1 MPYTPKKTVDAII
14 NSGNH
19 YVLQIKKNQWKLY
32 HYIRNHCAT
41 NPAIETYQ
49 ITEKTHGRHTTW
61 RVKIYEIE
69 DLVLQKTWTN
79 LRRFILV
86 EKTVV
91 QKGKANTT
99 QAKQV
104 ITTESISYRIS
115 DVTSL
120 SAQEFAQGIRGH
132 WGIENR
138 THWVKD
144 VNFKEDNNKIKNDN
158 GAVNMAIF
166 NTISLN
172 YLRQNI
178 DDSIKN
184 AQIIFGQNVKELF
197 LTIRT

>member
-1 MPYTPKKTVDAII
+1 MKV
-14 NSGNH
+14 
-19 YVLQIKKNQWKLY
+19 YV
-32 HYIRNHCAT
+32 
-41 NPAIETYQ
+41 
-49 ITEKTHGRHTTW
+49 
-61 RVKIYEIE
+61 VE
-69 DLVLQKTWTN
+69 DMTLQKTWTN
-79 LRRFILV
+79 LQRFISV
-86 EKTVV
+86 EKRVS
-91 QKGKANTT
+91 QKGKANTK

-120 SAQEFAQGIRGH
+120 SAKEFAQGIRGH

-144 VNFKEDNNKIKNDN
+144 VNFKEDNNGIKNDN

-197 LTIRT
+197 LIIRT

>member
-1 MPYTPKKTVDAII
+1 MD
-14 NSGNH
+14 NH
-19 YVLQIKKNQWKLY
+19 S
-32 HYIRNHCAT
+32 AT
-41 NPAIETYQ
+41 NQAIDTYH

-61 RVKIYEIE
+61 TVKVYEIE
-69 DLVLQKTWTN
+69 DIVLQKTWTN
-79 LRRFILV
+79 LRTFICV
-86 EKTVV
+86 EKSVS
-91 QKGKANTT
+91 QKGKANTK

-104 ITTESISYRIS
+104 FTTESISYRIS
-115 DVTSL
+115 DVTCL
-120 SAQEFAQGIRGH
+120 SAKEFAQGIRGH

-144 VNFKEDNNKIKNDN
+144 VNFKEDNNGIKNDN

>member
-1 MPYTPKKTVDAII
+1 MKV
-14 NSGNH
+14 
-19 YVLQIKKNQWKLY
+19 YV
-32 HYIRNHCAT
+32 
-41 NPAIETYQ
+41 
-49 ITEKTHGRHTTW
+49 
-61 RVKIYEIE
+61 VE
-69 DLVLQKTWTN
+69 DMTLQKKWTN
-79 LRRFILV
+79 LQRFISV
-86 EKTVV
+86 EKRVS
-91 QKGKANTT
+91 QKGKANTK

-120 SAQEFAQGIRGH
+120 SAKEFAQGIRGH

-144 VNFKEDNNKIKNDN
+144 VNFKEDNNGIKNDN

-197 LTIRT
+197 LIIRT

>member
-1 MPYTPKKTVDAII
+1 VKV
-14 NSGNH
+14 
-19 YVLQIKKNQWKLY
+19 YV
-32 HYIRNHCAT
+32 
-41 NPAIETYQ
+41 
-49 ITEKTHGRHTTW
+49 
-61 RVKIYEIE
+61 VE
-69 DLVLQKTWTN
+69 DMTLQKTWTN
-79 LRRFILV
+79 LQRFISV
-86 EKTVV
+86 EKRVS
-91 QKGKANTT
+91 QKGKANTK

-120 SAQEFAQGIRGH
+120 SAKEFAQGIRGH

-144 VNFKEDNNKIKNDN
+144 VNFKEDNNGIKNDN

>member
-1 MPYTPKKTVDAII
+1 MPYTLKKTVDAII

-19 YVLQIKKNQWKLY
+19 YTLQIKKNQWKLY
-32 HYIRNHCAT
+32 HYIENHCAT
-41 NPAIETYQ
+41 NQAIDTYQ
-49 ITEKTHGRHTTW
+49 VKEKTHGRHTTW
-61 RVKIYEIE
+61 TVKVYELE
-69 DLVLQKTWTN
+69 DIVLQKTWTN
-79 LRRFILV
+79 LRRFITV

-91 QKGKANTT
+91 QKGKAHTK

-115 DVTSL
+115 DVMSL
-120 SAQEFAQGIRGH
+120 SAKEFAQGIRGH

-144 VNFKEDNNKIKNDN
+144 VNFKEDNNGIKIDN
-158 GAVNMAIF
+158 GAVNMALF
-166 NTISLN
+166 NAISLN

>member
-1 MPYTPKKTVDAII
+1 VKV
-14 NSGNH
+14 
-19 YVLQIKKNQWKLY
+19 YV
-32 HYIRNHCAT
+32 
-41 NPAIETYQ
+41 
-49 ITEKTHGRHTTW
+49 
-61 RVKIYEIE
+61 VE
-69 DLVLQKTWTN
+69 DMTLQKTWTN
-79 LRRFILV
+79 LQRFISV
-86 EKTVV
+86 EKRVS
-91 QKGKANTT
+91 QKGKANTK

-120 SAQEFAQGIRGH
+120 SAKEFAQGIRGH

-144 VNFKEDNNKIKNDN
+144 VNFKEDNNGIKNDN

-197 LTIRT
+197 LIIRT

>member
-1 MPYTPKKTVDAII
+1 VKV
-14 NSGNH
+14 
-19 YVLQIKKNQWKLY
+19 YV
-32 HYIRNHCAT
+32 
-41 NPAIETYQ
+41 
-49 ITEKTHGRHTTW
+49 
-61 RVKIYEIE
+61 VE
-69 DLVLQKTWTN
+69 DIVIQKTWTN
-79 LRRFILV
+79 LKRFISV
-86 EKTVV
+86 EKSVS
-91 QKGKANTT
+91 QKGTANTK

-104 ITTESISYRIS
+104 ITTESVSYRIS

-144 VNFKEDNNKIKNDN
+144 VNFKEDNNGIKNDN
-158 GAVNMAIF
+158 GAVNMALF

-197 LTIRT
+197 LTIRN

>member
-1 MPYTPKKTVDAII
+1 MVEDII
-14 NSGNH
+14 
-19 YVLQIKKNQWKLY
+19 
-32 HYIRNHCAT
+32 
-41 NPAIETYQ
+41 
-49 ITEKTHGRHTTW
+49 
-61 RVKIYEIE
+61 
-69 DLVLQKTWTN
+69 LQKKWTN
-79 LRRFILV
+79 LRRFIAV
-86 EKTVV
+86 EKSVS
-91 QKGKANTT
+91 QKGKANTK

-104 ITTESISYRIS
+104 ITTKSISYRIS

-120 SAQEFAQGIRGH
+120 SAKEFAQGIRGH

-144 VNFKEDNNKIKNDN
+144 VNFKEDNNGIKNDN
-158 GAVNMAIF
+158 GAVNMALF

>member
-1 MPYTPKKTVDAII
+1 VKV
-14 NSGNH
+14 
-19 YVLQIKKNQWKLY
+19 YV
-32 HYIRNHCAT
+32 
-41 NPAIETYQ
+41 
-49 ITEKTHGRHTTW
+49 
-61 RVKIYEIE
+61 VE
-69 DLVLQKTWTN
+69 DVTLQKTWTN
-79 LRRFILV
+79 LQRFISV
-86 EKTVV
+86 EKRVS
-91 QKGKANTT
+91 QKGKANTK

-120 SAQEFAQGIRGH
+120 SAKEFAQGIRGH

-144 VNFKEDNNKIKNDN
+144 VNFKEDNNGIKNDN

-197 LTIRT
+197 LIIRT

>member
-19 YVLQIKKNQWKLY
+19 YVLQVKRNQIKLY
-32 HYIRNHCAT
+32 NYLEKHNLTNEPIAT
-41 NPAIETYQ
+41 CQTA
-49 ITEKTHGRHTTW
+49 EKAHGRDTTW
-61 RVKIYEIE
+61 NIKVYEIQ
-69 DLVLQKTWTN
+69 DIVIQKTWTN
-79 LRRFILV
+79 LNRLIVV
-86 EKTVV
+86 EKSVS
-91 QKGKANTT
+91 QRGKANTK
-99 QAKQV
+99 QAKEV
-104 ITTESISYRIS
+104 FTTKSISYRIS
-115 DVTSL
+115 DVTGL
-120 SAQEFAQGIRGH
+120 SAKQFAEGIRGH

-144 VNFKEDNNKIKNDN
+144 VNFKEDNNSIKNDN

-178 DDSIKN
+178 DDSIKT
-184 AQIIFGQNVKELF
+184 AQILFGQNVKELF

>member
-1 MPYTPKKTVDAII
+1 MPCTPKKTVDAIVD
-14 NSGNH
+14 SGNH
-19 YVLQIKKNQWKLY
+19 YALQIKKNQLKLY
-32 HYIRNHCAT
+32 YYIENHCAT
-41 NPAIETYQ
+41 NQAIDTCQ
-49 ITEKTHGRHTTW
+49 ITEKTHGRRTTW
-61 RVKIYEIE
+61 TVKVYEVQDI
-69 DLVLQKTWTN
+69 VLQKKWIN
-79 LRRFILV
+79 LRRFIAV
-86 EKTVV
+86 EKCVS
-91 QKGKANTT
+91 QKGKANTK
-99 QAKQV
+99 QAKDV

-120 SAQEFAQGIRGH
+120 SAKEFAQGIRGH

-144 VNFKEDNNKIKNDN
+144 VNFKEDNNRIKNDN

-197 LTIRT
+197 LIIRT

>member
-1 MPYTPKKTVDAII
+1 VKV
-14 NSGNH
+14 
-19 YVLQIKKNQWKLY
+19 YV
-32 HYIRNHCAT
+32 
-41 NPAIETYQ
+41 
-49 ITEKTHGRHTTW
+49 
-61 RVKIYEIE
+61 VE
-69 DLVLQKTWTN
+69 DIVIQKTWTN
-79 LRRFILV
+79 LKRFISV
-86 EKTVV
+86 EKSVS
-91 QKGKANTT
+91 QKGKANTK

-104 ITTESISYRIS
+104 ITTESVSYRIS

-144 VNFKEDNNKIKNDN
+144 VNFKEDNNGIKNDN
-158 GAVNMAIF
+158 GAVNMALF